1 MAAYTVVSADS
12 QVSETFTRFPH
23 NTSELGTCPRFPG
36 RARTRL
42 EVVG

>member
-23 NTSELGTCPRFPG
+23 NTSELGTCPASAAELALDSRW
-36 RARTRL
+36 
-42 EVVG
+42 